1 MQISAGSIPMK
12 NDLSGLKAILE
23 AARIKNGVP
32 GMSVAILY
40 KGEVVFAEGLGK
52 RNEHQPFTKEET
64 IAPIQ
69 SLTKAFTAT
78 AIGQL
83 VAEGKMD
90 WSTTPV
96 NMYLPEFELKDP
108 VLTSQLNLD
117 DLLSHRTPLSP
128 ELEITWYRSRESRR
142 DLIKRLRHAEMP
154 SKLSTTLNYSNIMYG
169 VAGEAAANVA
179 GTSYEQVV
187 HDKIIEPLK
196 LSNTGFSQ
204 SAMKKLP
211 NHASPYYANSFEDAQ
226 KGEFQENEYDEI
238 YMADSPAGDIHSN
251 VLDLLRWG
259 KCIMDGGKVNGE
271 QVLDKKNIETTLTPH
286 NINVWEKRTSEF
298 AIAQNYG
305 LGWALD
311 TFKGHNYYCHG
322 GAYPGSRAFLMI
334 FPDDDLVI
342 AHLAN
347 IQLTSLLYYSSLYIA
362 DMFLD
367 LSFTQD
373 WLFDDAVKETSDSY
387 KMEDG
392 ERERRLP
399 LQIKNRAS
407 VLPREELAGEFETP
421 LFGRVT
427 ITTVKV
433 PRCKGDRDEGGDGK
447 KEESELVIQ
456 YNNYKSIL
464 EHYHF
469 DSFKAVFTDLG
480 ETFAILVN
488 YQTGSDGHVSGLTM
502 DLNAL
507 ELICFTKVKKP
518 VE

>member
-1 MQISAGSIPMK
+1 MQISAGSIPKK
-12 NDLSGLKAILE
+12 NDLPGLKAILE

-32 GMSVAILY
+32 GMSLAVLY
-40 KGEVVFAEGLGK
+40 KGEIVFAEGFGK
-52 RNEHQPFTKEET
+52 RNEHQPFTKET

-83 VAEGKMD
+83 VAEGKMA
-90 WSTTPV
+90 WNTTPV
-96 NMYLPEFELKDP
+96 NTYLPEFELKDP
-108 VLTSQLNLD
+108 VLTSQLSLD
-117 DLLSHRTPLSP
+117 DLLSHRTTLS
-128 ELEITWYRSRESRR
+128 LQLGISWFRSRESRR

-154 SKLSTTLNYSNIMYG
+154 SKLSTTVNYSNIMYA

-179 GTSYEQVV
+179 GTPYEQVV
-187 HDKIIEPLK
+187 HEKIIEPLK

-204 SAMKKLP
+204 STMKKLP

-226 KGEFQENEYDEI
+226 KGIFQECEYDEI
-238 YMADSPAGDIHSN
+238 YMAASPAGDIHSN

-259 KCIMDGGKVNGE
+259 KCVMDGGKVNGE

-286 NINVWEKRTSEF
+286 NIDASEKRTSEF
-298 AIAQNYG
+298 AITANYG
-305 LGWALD
+305 LGWTLD
-311 TFKGHNYYCHG
+311 TYKGHNCYCHSG
-322 GAYPGSRAFLMI
+322 SYPGSKAFLAI

-347 IQLTSLLYYSSLYIA
+347 IKLTSLLYNSALYIA

-367 LSFTQD
+367 LPFTQD
-373 WLFDDAVKETSDSY
+373 WLFDVAVKEASDFY
-387 KMEDG
+387 KMEDE
-392 ERERRLP
+392 ERERELP
-399 LQIKNRAS
+399 QQIKNRPS
-407 VLPREELAGEFETP
+407 VLPRRELAGEFEDP

-427 ITTVKV
+427 ITTVEM
-433 PRCKGDRDEGGDGK
+433 PRWKEGRDEGGDGE
-447 KEESELVIQ
+447 KEGSELVIQ

-469 DSFKAVFTDLG
+469 DSFKAVFFDLG
-480 ETFAILVN
+480 VTFAMLIN

-502 DLNAL
+502 DFEEPQLV
-507 ELICFTKVKKP
+507 CFTKVKKP